1 MVYKKDII
9 ESSQK
14 INGDVEHDEYI
25 LMNLMT
31 KLKIDPND
39 SWAFSHLYK
48 RLCEEI
54 DMLIDT
60 LKPKQKYFNDT
71 DSKFIKEVENI
82 LKSIEKISN
91 GTLLPND
98 LEGYE
103 LNDV

>member
-1 MVYKKDII
+1 MAYKKDIVKA
-9 ESSQK
+9 SQK

-39 SWAFSHLYK
+39 GWAFSCLYK

-60 LKPKQKYFNDT
+60 LAPEKKYFNNA

-82 LKSIEKISN
+82 LKSIEKISS
-91 GTLLPND
+91 GTLIPND
-98 LEGYE
+98 FEGYE

>member
-39 SWAFSHLYK
+39 GWAFSCLYK

-54 DMLIDT
+54 DMLIDD
-60 LKPKQKYFNDT
+60 LNPNQKYFNNT
-71 DSKFIKEVENI
+71 DSEFIKSTEVVLNR
-82 LKSIEKISN
+82 IEVISM
-91 GTLLPND
+91 PD
-98 LEGYE
+98 EE
-103 LNDV
+103 PIESFPMRF